1 MRMPVLNSFN
11 RSEIVERMANQTS
24 AKGLAGQVI
33 GGLMRRGGGGMGLRM
48 TAMID
53 VIFLLLTFFVLTA
66 RFPRPEANLPVVMP
80 KPSTET
86 AAVSDKGPMKIYLKA
101 IPSGC
106 QVTLGETNPI
116 ELLQDDIEVGL
127 ASVTNDFLDAAKS
140 FNIAEHGLELYCED
154 AVEWDYVVKVY
165 DVLYRS
171 GARKIAFVTQDKKK
185 P

>member
-1 MRMPVLNSFN
+1 
-11 RSEIVERMANQTS
+11 MANETAQ
-24 AKGLAGQVI
+24 KGLAGQVMS
-33 GGLMRRGGGGMGLRM
+33 GLMRRGGGGMGLRM

-66 RFPRPEANLPVVMP
+66 RFPKPEANLPVVMP

-86 AAVSDKGPMKIYLKA
+86 TAVSDNGPMKIYLKA
-101 IPSGC
+101 MPSGC
-106 QVTLGETNPI
+106 RVTFGETKPI
-116 ELLQDDIEVGL
+116 ELLQDNLETGL
-127 ASVTNDFLDAAKS
+127 AAVTNDFLEAAKS
-140 FNIAEHGLELYCED
+140 FNIAEKGLELYCED

-171 GARKIAFVTQDKKK
+171 GARKIVFVSQDKQN

>member
-1 MRMPVLNSFN
+1 MSN
-11 RSEIVERMANQTS
+11 ETAQ
-24 AKGLAGQVI
+24 KGLAAQVM

-66 RFPRPEANLPVVMP
+66 RFPKPEANLPVVMP
-80 KPSTET
+80 KSSTET
-86 AAVSDKGPMKIYLKA
+86 AAVSDTGPMKIYLKA
-101 IPSGC
+101 MPSGC
-106 QVTLGETNPI
+106 QVMFGETNPI
-116 ELLQDDIEVGL
+116 ELVQDNIEVGL
-127 ASVTNDFLDAAKS
+127 AAVTNDFLEAAKS
-140 FNIAEHGLELYCED
+140 FNITENGLELHCED

-171 GARKIAFVTQDKKK
+171 GARKIAFVTQDKQS

>member
-1 MRMPVLNSFN
+1 
-11 RSEIVERMANQTS
+11 MANEKLQ
-24 AKGLAGQVI
+24 KGLAGQVMS
-33 GGLMRRGGGGMGLRM
+33 GLMRRGGGGMGLRM

-66 RFPRPEANLPVVMP
+66 RFPKPEANLPVVMP
-80 KPSTET
+80 KLSTET
-86 AAVSDKGPMKIYLKA
+86 AAVSDNGPMKIYLKA

-106 QVTLGETNPI
+106 QVTFGETKPI
-116 ELLQDDIEVGL
+116 ELLQDNLETGL
-127 ASVTNDFLDAAKS
+127 AAVTNDFLEAAKS
-140 FNIAEHGLELYCED
+140 FNITENGLELHCED

-171 GARKIAFVTQDKKK
+171 GARKIAFVSLEKQN

>member
-1 MRMPVLNSFN
+1 
-11 RSEIVERMANQTS
+11 MANET
-24 AKGLAGQVI
+24 ARKGLAGQVMS
-33 GGLMRRGGGGMGLRM
+33 GLMRRGGRGMGLRM

-66 RFPRPEANLPVVMP
+66 RFPKPEANLPVVMP

-86 AAVSDKGPMKIYLKA
+86 AAVSDNGPMKIYLKFM
-101 IPSGC
+101 PSGC
-106 QVTLGETNPI
+106 QVTLGETKPI
-116 ELLQDDIEVGL
+116 ELQQDNLDAGL
-127 ASVTNDFLDAAKS
+127 TAVTNDFLEAAKS
-140 FNIAEHGLELYCED
+140 INIAENGLELYCED

-171 GARKIAFVTQDKKK
+171 GARKIAFVSQDKQN